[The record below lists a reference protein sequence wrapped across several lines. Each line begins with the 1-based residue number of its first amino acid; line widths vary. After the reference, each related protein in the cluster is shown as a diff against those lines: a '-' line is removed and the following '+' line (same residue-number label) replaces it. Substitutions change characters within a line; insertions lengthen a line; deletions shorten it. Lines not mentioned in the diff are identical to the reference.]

1 MTKEI
6 IYWSPILEWFMQDE
20 YGIKDRNFKTPNP
33 QFNSILDRV
42 HQTIENVLIPFGL
55 TIYRIV
61 WPCVN
66 SLLR

>member
-1 MTKEI
+1 
-6 IYWSPILEWFMQDE
+6 MQDE

-61 WPCVN
+61 
-66 SLLR
+66 